1 MFFSKALYFQVL
13 KKLRSIGIGMATTVL
28 VLNTLY
34 SFFEADIP
42 SLSSSVNY
50 IESYGRDTVHSGEI
64 APFTFIVVIFSF
76 FLVSSAFSFLND
88 RKGSD
93 FYHSIPDKRICV
105 YVSFISA
112 IISWI
117 CAVIFA
123 TLFINFLMFSA
134 SESHSIS
141 FLQVLIAFLGY
152 TLSTLALA
160 SIVTF
165 ARMLSGTTIAYVFY
179 SACLLFVPRAFSYIF
194 GEAVCMFNHTIYLKR
209 SFLKWVLLEKSPYQI
224 FMLFDSKE
232 IFSDAFT
239 FFIML
244 IEAVIFFALSGVLYN
259 KRKSEIAGMAVPSKN
274 IQRIFTILIALPLT
288 SFAVYITIEDGFDY
302 FLLFIITSV
311 SLLFIFLS
319 ELIISKNVK
328 KAVAS
333 LPLFL
338 VSIVIS
344 IATVISASVVA
355 YTYRQLN
362 PVAEKIGHVT
372 IVDGAISDANR
383 KIFNKQISPDNS
395 EIIAELLYNLEISS
409 RSDFRHYPKY
419 LLVKFTYKDGSE
431 TYREIYFYD
440 ISKIYTLLEEHFYK

>member
-34 SFFEADIP
+34 SFFEADLP
-42 SLSSSVNY
+42 SLSSSVGH
-50 IESYGRDTVHSGEI
+50 IETYGRDTVHSGEI

-76 FLVSSAFSFLND
+76 FLVSSAFSFLNN

-105 YVSFISA
+105 YISFISA

-117 CAVIFA
+117 SAVIFA

-141 FLQVLIAFLGY
+141 FLQVLIAFFGY
-152 TLSTLALA
+152 TLSTLALT
-160 SIVTF
+160 SVVTI

-179 SACLLFVPRAFSYIF
+179 STCLLFVPRAFSYIF
-194 GEAVCMFNHTIYLKR
+194 GEAVCLFNNTIYLKQ
-209 SFLKWVLLEKSPYQI
+209 SFLKWALLEKSPYQI
-224 FMLFDSKE
+224 FMVFDEE
-232 IFSDAFT
+232 IFNDAFV
-239 FFIML
+239 FLIML
-244 IEAVIFFALSGVLYN
+244 IEAVIFFTLSGVLYN
-259 KRKSEIAGMAVPSKN
+259 KRKSEVAGVAVPSKN

-288 SFAVYITIEDGFDY
+288 SLAVYMTVDDGFD
-302 FLLFIITSV
+302 FFSLFIITSV

-338 VSIVIS
+338 VSVAIS
-344 IATVISASVVA
+344 IATVISANVVA
-355 YTYRQLN
+355 HVYRQLN
-362 PVAEKIGHVT
+362 PVAEKIDHVT
-372 IVDGAISDANR
+372 IVDGAIPDVNH
-383 KIFNKQISPDNS
+383 KIFNKQIPSNNS

-409 RSDFRHYPKY
+409 RSDYQHFSKH
-419 LLVKFTYKDGSE
+419 LSVKFTLKDGSE
-431 TYREIYFYD
+431 IYREIYFYD
-440 ISKIYTLLEEHFYK
+440 IAKIYTLLEEHFYK